1 MGRLVHRVLGDS
13 QGKVGELVFKIYNG
27 KVYITTHKGFN
38 KISKSPSCV
47 KNRNRF
53 AVSVKFS
60 KAVNSL
66 NNLKEVWSQS
76 NAEGKRT
83 YTKILRFNIGKL
95 LDGKLSKLNSIVP
108 AGFSVD
114 AKDLVFS
121 KKSLKLSLKITDEEN
136 NYSEILF
143 KLNFVVALLTND
155 KEVLNNA
162 FPYLCFSVD
171 FTADNNSNYKNIT
184 VNFNKYQIELLSKFQ
199 KARVFLALTNTDVD
213 PCINSCSASFDE
225 CSIK

>member
-1 MGRLVHRVLGDS
+1 MMHQNEVILAVS
-13 QGKVGELVFKIYNG
+13 TISA
-27 KVYITTHKGFN
+27 
-38 KISKSPSCV
+38 ISKD
-47 KNRNRF
+47 
-53 AVSVKFS
+53 VSGH
-60 KAVNSL
+60 SL
-66 NNLKEVWSQS
+66 SATDWI
-76 NAEGKRT
+76 T
-83 YTKILRFNIGKL
+83 IL
-95 LDGKLSKLNSIVP
+95 
-108 AGFSVD
+108 
-114 AKDLVFS
+114 
-121 KKSLKLSLKITDEEN
+121 T
-136 NYSEILF
+136 
-143 KLNFVVALLTND
+143 FVVALLTND

>member
-1 MGRLVHRVLGDS
+1 MGRLVHRVLGDA
-13 QGKVGELVFKIYNG
+13 QGKVGELVFKIYHG

-38 KISKSPSCV
+38 KISKSPACV
-47 KNRNRF
+47 NNRNKF

-66 NNLKEVWSQS
+66 KDLKEIWSKN

-108 AGFSVD
+108 AGFTIGT
-114 AKDLVFS
+114 KDLVFS
-121 KKSLKLSLKITDEEN
+121 KESISLSLKIAEEEN
-136 NYSEILF
+136 IYSGVNF

-155 KEVLNNA
+155 KEVLKTV
-162 FPYLCFSVD
+162 FPYLCFSTD
-171 FTADNNSNYKNIT
+171 FTADNNSSYKTIK
-184 VNFNKYQIELLSKFQ
+184 VNFNNYQIELLNMFK
-199 KARVFLALTNTDVD
+199 KARVFLALTKTDVD